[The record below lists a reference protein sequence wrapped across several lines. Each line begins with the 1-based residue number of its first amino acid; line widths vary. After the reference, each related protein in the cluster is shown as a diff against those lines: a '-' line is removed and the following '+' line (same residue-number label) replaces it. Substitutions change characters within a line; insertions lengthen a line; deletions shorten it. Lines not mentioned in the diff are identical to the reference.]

1 MPQVFVN
8 GVNLYY
14 EVAGQGEPVVL
25 IPGFGAGMW
34 IWFKQIPTFSKN
46 YQTIVFDN
54 RGVGKSDKPLAPYSV
69 AQMAADVA
77 GLLTT
82 LGVTRAHILGASMGG
97 FIAQEFALTYPQLT
111 RSLVLCC
118 TSFGG
123 PNHVP
128 PGPETLAAFGAFQG
142 LNLENRIRQNFH
154 LAFSAAYERQH
165 PAEVEAIIQMRI
177 NNPVPE
183 HASLNQLQAA
193 MGFNI
198 EARVS
203 QITAP
208 TLIITGDHDLM
219 VPPQNS
225 HNLAAK
231 MPQAEIA
238 VIAGAGHSVFIEE
251 TTLFNKTVQK
261 FWQSIA
267 T

>member
-1 MPQVFVN
+1 MPQALVN

-14 EVAGQGEPVVL
+14 EVSGSGAPVIL

-34 IWFKQIPTFSKN
+34 IWFKQVPAFSES

-54 RGVGKSDKPLAPYSV
+54 RGVGKSDKPLAPYAI
-69 AQMAADVA
+69 AQMADDVA
-77 GLLTT
+77 GLLTA
-82 LGVTRAHILGASMGG
+82 LGVKRAHILGASMGG
-97 FIAQEFALTYPQLT
+97 FIAQELALRYPQLI

-123 PNHVP
+123 PNHVAP
-128 PGPETLAAFGAFQG
+128 APETLAAFGSFTG
-142 LNLENRIRQNFH
+142 LNLESRIRQNFH
-154 LAFSAAYERQH
+154 LAFSAAYERQY
-165 PAEVEAIIQMRI
+165 PEEVEAIVQMRI

-183 HASLNQLQAA
+183 HAYLNQLQAA
-193 MGFNI
+193 MGFNT
-198 EARVS
+198 EARVA

-231 MPQAEIA
+231 ISQAKLAI
-238 VIAGAGHSVFIEE
+238 IAGAGHSLFIEE
-251 TTLFNKTVQK
+251 TALFNKTVQE
-261 FWQSIA
+261 FWQSVP
-267 T
+267 